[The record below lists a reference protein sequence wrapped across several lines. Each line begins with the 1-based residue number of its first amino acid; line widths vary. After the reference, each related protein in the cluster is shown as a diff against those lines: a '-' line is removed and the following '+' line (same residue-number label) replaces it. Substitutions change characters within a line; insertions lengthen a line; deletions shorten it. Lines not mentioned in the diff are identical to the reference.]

1 MMILLEGV
9 FFMKQS
15 KFDIVM
21 DYIDESIN
29 LDPDT
34 IKSGI
39 LNLIG
44 INSERFGHF
53 FNVLTGDTLGNYIRN
68 RRLYFAVNDLRKRH
82 DKSISDIA
90 YDYGYSDQS
99 AFTRAI
105 TTKYNMSPLE
115 IRFSRGTEIQNEKY
129 HFSDFDPNA
138 SDMRT
143 DRIWREFDR
152 TGYLSPY
159 DLDYLEE
166 IQRGHREYHF
176 DIDTCYAIADLAE
189 RLEIPVTALM
199 DSCFELATE
208 IKSAPDYVDPRTETV
223 VQLGLASEEELDAI
237 CSHYNCKHYEL
248 TMGMVIEYYDID
260 I

>member
-1 MMILLEGV
+1 
-9 FFMKQS
+9 MKQS

-29 LDPDT
+29 MDPDT

-105 TTKYNMSPLE
+105 TAKYN
-115 IRFSRGTEIQNEKY
+115 ISRSSWGTDIQNEKY
-129 HFSDFDPNA
+129 YFSDFDPNA
-138 SDMRT
+138 PDMRT
-143 DRIWREFDR
+143 DRIWREFER
-152 TGYLSPY
+152 TGYLAPY
-159 DLDYLEE
+159 NLDYLEE

-199 DSCFELATE
+199 DSCFDLVAE
-208 IKSAPDYVDPRTETV
+208 IKSAPDYLDPRTETAI
-223 VQLGLASEEELDAI
+223 QLGIASEEDLDAMCI
-237 CSHYNCKHYEL
+237 HFNCKYYEL
-248 TMGMVIEYYDID
+248 TRQMVMEYYEID